1 MSEEQTLQKL
11 RALRLSGMADAFES
25 YLHFGPADKRSAS
38 EVLAELTDAEWDTR
52 INRRSDRLLKHAR
65 LRLQATLEE
74 LTYSPERNLDRKAV
88 HKLSGEE
95 WLRSGSTVLITGA
108 TGSGK
113 SFLACAIGRH
123 ACLAG
128 VPTRYE
134 QAPKF
139 FPRLKQCRGEG
150 TYRREIERIART
162 ALLILDDF
170 GLVAMDTE
178 DRIALLEVLE
188 DRYARAATVIAS
200 QLPVAKWH
208 GSIGD
213 ATIADAVMD
222 RLAHTPYIFELKGGS
237 LRKTKPAK

>member
-11 RALRLSGMADAFES
+11 RALRLSGMADSFEN
-25 YLHFGPADKRSAS
+25 YMHFGPADKRTPA

-52 INRRSDRLLKHAR
+52 INRRTERLLKKAR
-65 LRLQATLEE
+65 LRLQATFEE
-74 LTYSPERNLDRKAV
+74 LTYSPERNLDRKVV
-88 HKLSGEE
+88 HKLSGEQ
-95 WLRSGSTVLITGA
+95 WLHNGSTVLITGA
-108 TGSGK
+108 TGAGK
-113 SFLACAIGRH
+113 SFFACAIGRH

-139 FPRLKQCRGEG
+139 FPRLKQYRGEG
-150 TYRREIERIART
+150 TYRREIDRLART
-162 ALLILDDF
+162 PLLIIDDF
-170 GLVAMDTE
+170 GLVALDTE
-178 DRIALLEVLE
+178 DRIALLEILE
-188 DRYARAATVIAS
+188 DRYARAATVVAS

-213 ATIADAVMD
+213 PTIADAVMD

-237 LRKTKPAK
+237 LRKTKGSK